1 MHDTAFALGR
11 AFFAIYL
18 ADRAAEILEIGSRNV
33 NGGLRQAAPADA
45 RFTGV
50 DVQAG
55 PGVDVVLGD
64 AYALPFAA
72 DSYDAVVSSSC
83 LEHVAMFWLVF
94 LEMARV
100 TRPGGYIYAN
110 APSNGEYHRFPID
123 SWRFYPDAGL
133 SLAAWARRQGHRIEL
148 AESFIARRGVG
159 GWNDC
164 VMVFAKDP
172 QPGRLPSRG
181 LADAF
186 PGSYNIRRFG
196 TDAIENLSPGTED
209 MMLLAEARQ
218 WLPLR
223 LARRAKRAVC
233 RRR

>member
-1 MHDTAFALGR
+1 MHDTAYAIGR

-18 ADRAAEILEIGSRNV
+18 GDRPAEILEIGSRNV
-33 NGGLRQAAPADA
+33 NGGLRQAAPAGA
-45 RFTGV
+45 GFTGV
-50 DVQAG
+50 DVAAG
-55 PGVDVVLGD
+55 PGVDVVLD
-64 AYALPFAA
+64 EPYSLPFPA
-72 DSYDAVVSSSC
+72 DRFDAVVSSSC
-83 LEHVAMFWLVF
+83 LEHVEMFWLAF

-110 APSNGEYHRFPID
+110 APSNGQYHRVPID

-133 SLAAWARRQGHRIEL
+133 SLAAWARREGHGIEL

-164 VMVFAKDP
+164 VMVFVKNP
-172 QPGRLPSRG
+172 QPDRLPSRG

-196 TDAIENLSPGTED
+196 TEAIENLSPGTED
-209 MMLLAEARQ
+209 MILLAEARQ
-218 WLPLR
+218 
-223 LARRAKRAVC
+223 
-233 RRR
+233 

>member
-1 MHDTAFALGR
+1 MHDTAFAIGR

-18 ADRAAEILEIGSRNV
+18 QDRPAEILEVGARNV
-33 NGGLRQAAPADA
+33 NGGLRQAAPAGA

-50 DVQAG
+50 DLDAG
-55 PGVDVVLGD
+55 PGVDVVLDD
-64 AYALPFAA
+64 AYSLPFAG
-72 DSYDAVVSSSC
+72 DRFEAVVSSSC
-83 LEHVAMFWLVF
+83 LEHVAMFWLAF

-100 TRPGGYIYAN
+100 ARPGSFIYVN

-133 SLAAWARRQGHRIEL
+133 SLAAWARRQGHPIDL

-164 VMVFAKDP
+164 VMVFAKDVRP
-172 QPGRLPSRG
+172 DRLPARR

-196 TDAIENLSPGTED
+196 SDAIENLSPGTED

-223 LARRAKRAVC
+223 LARRLKRAVRD
-233 RRR
+233 RR